1 MNNETENIPKKFEIL
16 PSFWLVLLGAPS
28 FLVAGYFGYMF
39 QDAIPGFIKTTNS
52 EGFTIDFL
60 ESVWHL
66 YLIQR
71 LPGFVPVL
79 LLAVTMFYISGGLKI
94 GKVNKRKHSKTVDA
108 VCT

>member
-52 EGFTIDFL
+52 EGFTIDFFR
-60 ESVWHL
+60 VGMA
-66 YLIQR
+66 LI
-71 LPGFVPVL
+71 FDS
-79 LLAVTMFYISGGLKI
+79 AVTWICACIATRCHNVLYQRWFKYW
-94 GKVNKRKHSKTVDA
+94 
-108 VCT
+108 